1 MNSNRHSNKKKT
13 KLDMHKAYSF
23 YDSFVTRKD
32 IIKLASLQTRT
43 QQKELL
49 KSIITRFEEGH
60 KKGGVFTY

>member
-1 MNSNRHSNKKKT
+1 
-13 KLDMHKAYSF
+13 MHKTYSF

-32 IIKLASLQTRT
+32 IIKLASLETRT

-60 KKGGVFTY
+60 KKGGVFTF